1 MRAHQAQVV
10 QLRAQ
15 KAELLA
21 AYAAWMRVYEGSST
35 RDPKLWKALWDAF
48 SALDGAMKVT
58 RAQKRKEKAEKL
70 EKLEKLGRERRW
82 APKILAGDEV
92 LRTLV
97 CVVLIWLVWRVGVES
112 R

>member
-21 AYAAWMRVYEGSST
+21 AYAAWMRIYEGSST

-48 SALDGAMKVT
+48 SALDGGVKVT
-58 RAQKRKEKAEKL
+58 RAQRRKEKAEKL
-70 EKLEKLGRERRW
+70 ERERNERRW
-82 APKILAGDEV
+82 APRILAGDEV
-92 LRTLV
+92 LRTLI
-97 CVVLIWLVWRVGVES
+97 CVVLIWLVWRLGVES